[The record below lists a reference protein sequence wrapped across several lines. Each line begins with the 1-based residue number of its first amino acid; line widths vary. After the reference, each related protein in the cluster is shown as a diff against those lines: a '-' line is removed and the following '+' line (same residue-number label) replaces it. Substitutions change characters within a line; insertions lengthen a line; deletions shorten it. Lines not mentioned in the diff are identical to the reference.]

1 MRKQRVK
8 DNPPRKTATIWCII
22 TALAVFA
29 IFAPHIFGMDE
40 LNGGFAISV
49 LSFFLA
55 ITGIIVIIIYA
66 KRASKLESMLKGNN
80 LLAHWTYTPDEW
92 RQYTE
97 KEYQSEKKGKWSL
110 FYIVAG
116 IALFLGIMFFIFG
129 GEGGLWV
136 LVGMLALIALIAF
149 VAWFTAWYNYSQN
162 KKYLGEAYITPD
174 AVYLNRQFH
183 TWKGLGAKLES
194 VVLAEH
200 KSQQVIAFTYSVPTR
215 SGRQE
220 YTVRV
225 PVPRAQE
232 KSAEKLAEKF
242 NAAFQ

>member
-97 KEYQSEKKGKWSL
+97 KEYQGEK
-110 FYIVAG
+110 
-116 IALFLGIMFFIFG
+116 G
-129 GEGGLWV
+129 G
-136 LVGMLALIALIAF
+136 
-149 VAWFTAWYNYSQN
+149 
-162 KKYLGEAYITPD
+162 
-174 AVYLNRQFH
+174 
-183 TWKGLGAKLES
+183 
-194 VVLAEH
+194 
-200 KSQQVIAFTYSVPTR
+200 
-215 SGRQE
+215 SG
-220 YTVRV
+220 
-225 PVPRAQE
+225 PC
-232 KSAEKLAEKF
+232 SI
-242 NAAFQ
+242 